1 MAGEDGL
8 KAVDTARA
16 SVKWSVDTTNKAD
29 RGGFGTRRAAPHV
42 IAGQGGA
49 TVFAAYDRTVPGQG
63 TMPARA
69 AIEVLAV
76 DAVSGRTAWR
86 AEFTPAP
93 SSRIEASGLAADEN
107 VAPKVITADTTSV
120 VVTADETTYV
130 LDRATRQLRWQQKGF
145 SAVSVADGVVAGGE
159 AAGAGGF
166 HGQLGGFALDSG
178 QRRWTAASSDRA
190 VHASAAG
197 PGLLAGNVQES
208 LVLVDVRTGTERAR
222 YAGGGQLHLHPW
234 RCRGDEQSLV
244 LCHDQLAGQ
253 VNAVVVFDAATTA
266 KVWSLPDASGRIVPQ
281 VTAFWHGAVYGRTN
295 NGPVVLDGHTGK
307 DRETKPGAAPFEVDQ
322 YGGLSGDSRS
332 PLAVPASA

>member
-8 KAVDTARA
+8 KAVDTARS
-16 SVKWSVDTTNKAD
+16 SVKWSVETTHKAD
-29 RGGFGTRRAAPHV
+29 RGGFGTRRSAPRV
-42 IAGQGGA
+42 FAGQGGA

-63 TMPARA
+63 TLPARA

-76 DAVSGRTAWR
+76 DAVSGKAAWR
-86 AEFTPAP
+86 AEFMPTP
-93 SSRIEASGLAADEN
+93 SSRVEGSGLAADEN
-107 VAPKVITADTTSV
+107 VAPKVISADTASV

-130 LDRATRQLRWQQKGF
+130 LDRDTRQLRWQQKGF

-159 AAGAGGF
+159 ATGTGSLN
-166 HGQLGGFALDSG
+166 GQLGGLALDSG
-178 QRRWTAASSDRA
+178 QRRWTAASSDRS

-197 PGLLAGNVQES
+197 PGLLAGNAREN
-208 LVLVDVRTGTERAR
+208 LVLVDVRTGAERAR

-244 LCHDQLAGQ
+244 LCADQYAGQ
-253 VNAVVVFDAATTA
+253 VDAVVVFNAATAA

-281 VTAFWHGAVYGRTN
+281 VTAFWHGAVYGRTT

-307 DRETKPGAAPFEVDQ
+307 DRENKPGAAPFAVDQ
-322 YGGLSGDSRS
+322 YGGLAGDGRS
-332 PLAVPASA
+332 PIAVPASA